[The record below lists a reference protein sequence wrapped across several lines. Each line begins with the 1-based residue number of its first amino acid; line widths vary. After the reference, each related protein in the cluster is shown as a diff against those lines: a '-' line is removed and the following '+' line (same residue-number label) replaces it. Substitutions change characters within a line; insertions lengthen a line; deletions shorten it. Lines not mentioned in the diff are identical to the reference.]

1 MPRGPGPALQLVTEA
16 EAKAAFDVFD
26 TDKSGGI
33 TRDEFKAVLTFA
45 TGTGTELSAANVDE
59 LFGSLEF
66 NQDGKRNISELA
78 AALASGAA
86 PMPAAV
92 GADKYF
98 GCEALLETVE
108 SGAIAPL
115 SGRWL
120 VQQWEAG
127 GGRFPEHER
136 DSDGHPTPKV
146 KTPGSPS
153 TFRLA
158 RRQDLPPEAFVP
170 PATLRRWVGALGDDW
185 ALVFVAL
192 SYRWLSAAHPDPDG
206 FHLAIVADVARHYMQ
221 PREEL
226 YQAKP
231 TFSGSSRWIA
241 PSALEVAFGKHGL
254 GGETDRVKPAEVQGE
269 QEDKEMVKGLWGR
282 ETETYKVGAKVTYE
296 GREMVVSKA
305 GREGELRLTVVNGE
319 ATDFALFWDFGSLLQ
334 KPRTAEQDALF
345 GAGLKASN
353 VWYGHAATA
362 CWMQSELAPG
372 KAAEFEA
379 AGLAPTYEGSGWC
392 FVEAAISAAVKAGP
406 RRLDLGRRTVK
417 ANPMGIVRSNGMD
430 PRQRAGHL
438 STSFNGKGPIS
449 HGIHLKALSGYS
461 GLTKV
466 CTALRLPPPSPDE
479 VARLLAEEKQFT
491 GRGDVPIV
499 TELYRAFFEAV
510 TATTTR
516 LEFRELE
523 WGAAEAARLA
533 TVLPQFG
540 ALAELDL
547 SKNELG
553 AEGAKAVAEALRAH
567 ATLRFIDLRSNAI
580 GGDGGKAIAEALRV
594 NRVLTSIDLRSNAIG
609 GDGGKAI
616 AEALRVNRVLASI
629 DLDRTQLGGDG
640 GKAIGEALRVNTV
653 LKSIDLGNND
663 LGDFETGYVP
673 VSEVQE
679 MEGPDLSQYPK
690 YKGQCLVYR
699 PIHRGDRVTYVE
711 ITVDIVISARLT
723 YYLGEAD

>member
-192 SYRWLSAAHPDPDG
+192 SYRWLSAKHPDPDG
-206 FHLAIVADVARHYMQ
+206 FHTAIVAEVAR
-221 PREEL
+221 L
-226 YQAKP
+226 YLE
-231 TFSGSSRWIA
+231 SRMKGY
-241 PSALEVAFGKHGL
+241 PSALQKAFTKHGL
-254 GGETDRVKPAEVQGE
+254 DGK
-269 QEDKEMVKGLWGR
+269 
-282 ETETYKVGAKVTYE
+282 
-296 GREMVVSKA
+296 
-305 GREGELRLTVVNGE
+305 E
-319 ATDFALFWDFGSLLQ
+319 ATDFALFWDFGSLHQ
-334 KPRTAEQDALF
+334 KPREPEEDALF

-353 VWYGHAATA
+353 VWYGHTATT
-362 CWMQSELAPG
+362 CWMQSELPPG
-372 KAAEFEA
+372 KAVEFEA

-392 FVEAAISAAVKAGP
+392 FVEAAISAAVKAGS
-406 RRLDLGRRTVK
+406 RRLDLERRT
-417 ANPMGIVRSNGMD
+417 A
-430 PRQRAGHL
+430 
-438 STSFNGKGPIS
+438 
-449 HGIHLKALSGYS
+449 KALRCAYGPEPDLPEWRLD
-461 GLTKV
+461 GV
-466 CTALRLPPPSPDE
+466 CTASRLPPPTPKE
-479 VARLLAEEKQFT
+479 VARLLKDEKKFT
-491 GRGDVPIV
+491 GKGDVPIV
-499 TELYRAFFEAV
+499 TELYRAFFETVA
-510 TATTTR
+510 ATTTR
-516 LEFRELE
+516 LDFHQLE
-523 WGAAEAARLA
+523 WGAAEAASLA

-540 ALAELDL
+540 VLAELDL
-547 SKNELG
+547 SENKLG
-553 AEGAKAVAEALRAH
+553 AEGAKDV
-567 ATLRFIDLRSNAI
+567 
-580 GGDGGKAIAEALRV
+580 AEALRV
-594 NRVLTSIDLRSNAIG
+594 NASLTSVSL
-609 GDGGKAI
+609 
-616 AEALRVNRVLASI
+616 
-629 DLDRTQLGGDG
+629 
-640 GKAIGEALRVNTV
+640 
-653 LKSIDLGNND
+653 LGNKFDEETAEMLLKVKEAKPTLATLCGLKPDQTEAAFNGWG
-663 LGDFETGYVP
+663 LGPADARLLAPEIG
-673 VSEVQE
+673 VSASLTSVCFPTRELTH
-679 MEGPDLSQYPK
+679 P
-690 YKGQCLVYR
+690 
-699 PIHRGDRVTYVE
+699 HA
-711 ITVDIVISARLT
+711 ARLT
-723 YYLGEAD
+723 PQFLRTKEPTTPLPDLLPPRRLTCPKTMWGPSSAWPWRKRCVSTPR